1 MSSIEMKVSNPE
13 DVQVTLTITW
23 KLSAF
28 KQLSKSLYKTDD
40 FMLWPVN
47 ELRTAIRDLTNQV
60 EATNLAD
67 LNPK

>member
-23 KLSAF
+23 KLSTF